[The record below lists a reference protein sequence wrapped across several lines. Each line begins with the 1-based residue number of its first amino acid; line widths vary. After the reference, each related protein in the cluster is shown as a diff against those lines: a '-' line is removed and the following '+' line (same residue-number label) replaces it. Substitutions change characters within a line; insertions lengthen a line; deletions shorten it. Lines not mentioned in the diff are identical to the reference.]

1 VPPSVSLAGI
11 KPNVSNLG
19 GDQFDVSDPQEAK
32 DQEQFFSYFYLMINV
47 GAGISY
53 GYLTT
58 LAQNGAPPT
67 IPKVVP
73 HGILRK
79 LRHNDDSSPALFEVT
94 GPE

>member
-1 VPPSVSLAGI
+1 
-11 KPNVSNLG
+11 VSNLG

-67 IPKVVP
+67 IPKV
-73 HGILRK
+73 HTRGLWHAQI
-79 LRHNDDSSPALFEVT
+79 S
-94 GPE
+94 